1 MKPDEPVFAELRGAS
16 TRPYSVYPI
25 AYDLENPWNTSLP
38 HLYAIRSI
46 CQRLAFQACAEL
58 AADQTDQA
66 LADVK
71 LILALADSLKLEPL
85 VTSQLSRASNFQLS
99 IQPVWEGLAEHRW
112 TDAQLQ
118 ELQTRFLAF
127 DFLADEVQV
136 LKAERAEC
144 FLIADAVKRSASE
157 IVGGDSPEDDCGSW
171 TGLGLARLFSRLV
184 PSGWY
189 ELEKA
194 NYGTALDAFMDGV
207 VNPTSQTV
215 SPHSLEWNLDK
226 SRLYF
231 PPGATSESDVGFLI
245 HHRTL
250 AAMQVVSTRYVPA
263 RGAAIPQTCANQAA
277 VACAL
282 ERYRLANG
290 QFPETLDALA
300 PRFIVRVPNDVIGG
314 QTYKY
319 RRTDDRQFI
328 LYSVGWDEKDDGGV
342 PGKALFDLE
351 HGDWVWAYPAK

>member
-1 MKPDEPVFAELRGAS
+1 MPDPTVQLTGTKVWATFKLWRMSGRTLLR
-16 TRPYSVYPI
+16 TLCYR
-25 AYDLENPWNTSLP
+25 
-38 HLYAIRSI
+38 
-46 CQRLAFQACAEL
+46 
-58 AADQTDQA
+58 
-66 LADVK
+66 
-71 LILALADSLKLEPL
+71 
-85 VTSQLSRASNFQLS
+85 
-99 IQPVWEGLAEHRW
+99 
-112 TDAQLQ
+112 
-118 ELQTRFLAF
+118 
-127 DFLADEVQV
+127 
-136 LKAERAEC
+136 
-144 FLIADAVKRSASE
+144 
-157 IVGGDSPEDDCGSW
+157 
-171 TGLGLARLFSRLV
+171 
-184 PSGWY
+184 
-189 ELEKA
+189 
-194 NYGTALDAFMDGV
+194 
-207 VNPTSQTV
+207 
-215 SPHSLEWNLDK
+215 
-226 SRLYF
+226 RLYF

-250 AAMQVVSTRYVPA
+250 AAMKVVGTRYVPA